1 MQSSYSNLPDR
12 IRDLNGLGPK
22 SESLLTAIGI
32 HTVKQFMAADPYQ
45 LYAQLK
51 SIDSASLNFLYAILG
66 ARENLSWLEIKNTRK
81 MEILLRLDDM
91 GLAPK

>member
-32 HTVKQFMAADPYQ
+32 RSVEQFMAADPYQ

-66 ARENLSWLEIKNTRK
+66 ARENLSWLEIKKTANNK
-81 MEILLRLDDM
+81 VNLYIENNVL
-91 GLAPK
+91 G